1 MHCKGKK
8 NSFGGRKS
16 SFKAHQGFKHVPLN
30 DPDGTRG
37 GSPNNPSLMNPNQM
51 AQNRMLNSAVNA
63 SSSSQGTGGTGD
75 NRTLAG
81 AAVGLGGAYLLYKGI
96 KGLAGKIKE
105 SPRFQGSVLGTS
117 NEPRLAAKAD
127 RYKQRMDN
135 RMRRRATNKDGSLKA
150 GYVQFPDGR
159 IERKLSSVPDEMPT
173 KTVKKIDVSETPKS
187 EMEKATPPPPP
198 DKPFKKTRAQRRE
211 DRKNEKRLKG
221 FEKEGKKE
229 GKRIL
234 KEIDKEAKQ
243 KEKDKK
249 KRIKGY
255 KKELKNEAKLQK
267 RLDDFDAGKGPD
279 FRRVQRLKKKSFKEG
294 KREGKKILKEID
306 KKKNKTAAAG
316 LLAAAAPVLKK
327 AAVSA
332 VANVAAKKLMP
343 EKQAK
348 DGFLAYIRALPSG
361 SRIVRKIRTDFSK
374 TNVKNTNLKPM
385 EETVK
390 KLTTPKVKA
399 RF

>member
-16 SFKAHQGFKHVPLN
+16 SFKAHEGFKHVPMN

-51 AQNRMLNSAVNA
+51 TQNRMLNNAVNA
-63 SSSSQGTGGTGD
+63 SSSSQGTGRRDD
-75 NRTLAG
+75 NRALAG
-81 AAVGLGGAYLLYKGI
+81 AAVGLGAGYLLYKGI

-105 SPRFQGSVLGTS
+105 SPRFQGSLLGTS

-135 RMRRRATNKDGSLKA
+135 RMRRRATNPDGSLKA
-150 GYVQFPDGR
+150 GYVKFPDGR
-159 IERKLSSVPDEMPT
+159 IEKKISSIPDEMPT
-173 KTVKKIDVSETPKS
+173 KTIKKVDAPETPEIK
-187 EMEKATPPPPP
+187 MEEATPPPTS
-198 DKPFKKTRAQRRE
+198 DKPPKKTRAQKRE

-234 KEIDKEAKQ
+234 KEIDKKAKQ
-243 KEKDKK
+243 DEKDKK
-249 KRIKGY
+249 KRVRGY
-255 KKELKNEAKLQK
+255 KKELKEEKK
-267 RLDDFDAGKGPD
+267 
-279 FRRVQRLKKKSFKEG
+279 FREKTLPKLKKRAARGNKKAQQQLEMLDPETGRPPTFEG
-294 KREGKKILKEID
+294 G
-306 KKKNKTAAAG
+306 NKAQFAAGALLTAAA
-316 LLAAAAPVLKK
+316 PMLKK

-343 EKQAK
+343 EKQAAK
-348 DGFLAYIRALPSG
+348 GFKTMINNLPSG
-361 SRIVRKIRTDFSK
+361 SSNRK
-374 TNVKNTNLKPM
+374 
-385 EETVK
+385 
-390 KLTTPKVKA
+390 
-399 RF
+399 